1 MFYDIKN
8 QTLKYDDIFLK
19 DVKITTEVGEIDA
32 QDTYFLSNCDDEL
45 LKTLGFAKVVQN
57 EFKDEVDEYH
67 EVVQKNSFDE
77 ASNTYTINYVLQE
90 KSLDECKN
98 IKYKEIDTK
107 RDEVIE
113 GGVTYKDK
121 VFQSAEKD
129 RNLLTSTVSLFSITK
144 SLPEGFVWIAKD
156 NTAVPMNLQDLIA
169 LGALMASS
177 VNENTIKAR
186 NLKDAVLKATT
197 LDEVKG
203 IVWN

>member
-1 MFYDIKN
+1 MRYYKDKDNLVYGFEDDIKVDTSIYTEISKEEALELVKPIPPTPPSEEELLAN
-8 QTLKYDDIFLK
+8 AKENKLK
-19 DVKITTEVGEIDA
+19 EIDA
-32 QDTYFLSNCDDEL
+32 
-45 LKTLGFAKVVQN
+45 
-57 EFKDEVDEYH
+57 
-67 EVVQKNSFDE
+67 
-77 ASNTYTINYVLQE
+77 
-90 KSLDECKN
+90 
-98 IKYKEIDTK
+98 K
-107 RDEVIE
+107 RDEAIE
-113 GGVTYKDK
+113 SGVTYKDK

-156 NTAVPMNLQDLIA
+156 NTAVSMSLEDLIA